1 MLNSERMFMQRRA
14 FERIPVDF
22 KVRYFC
28 GDAAWNGTVTD
39 LSENGMFINT
49 TINFPFD
56 SNFELL
62 LPLNEEVIKISAVIK
77 RMVRSK
83 GIYKGMGVELVTPP
97 ESYLQLV
104 NELRHA
110 S

>member
-1 MLNSERMFMQRRA
+1 MQRRA

-28 GDAAWNGTVTD
+28 GDTDWNGTVTD

-49 TINFPFD
+49 TIDFPFD

-62 LPLNEEVIKISAVIK
+62 LPLSDEVMKISAVIK
-77 RMVRSK
+77 RMVRNK
-83 GIYKGMGVELVTPP
+83 GIYEGMGVELVNPP
-97 ESYLQLV
+97 QNYLQLV
-104 NELRHA
+104 NDLRVA
-110 S
+110 

>member
-1 MLNSERMFMQRRA
+1 MQRRV

-28 GDAAWNGTVTD
+28 EDTACNGTVTN
-39 LSENGMFINT
+39 LSENGMFIDT
-49 TINFPFD
+49 TIDFPFD

-62 LPLNEEVIKISAVIK
+62 LPLENEVMKISAIIK
-77 RMVRSK
+77 RMVSNK
-83 GIYKGMGVELVTPP
+83 GVYKGMGIELVNPP
-97 ESYLQLV
+97 ENYLHFV
-104 NELRHA
+104 NELRLA